1 MKSKKK
7 LTKNKILLIA
17 VVLLVAT
24 FITGLYFVVSKYLNK
39 PAKVKEIPLKI
50 TKNIDENLTKN
61 DWVWLETITSNSQK
75 VKPRVN
81 DFVLKINSDSSFS
94 SSTDCNSVSGSLS
107 VNNEKI
113 NFNKIV
119 ATEKFC
125 PKSLESN
132 FTSFLKDVVSY
143 RFNEKKQLILI
154 LKDESGLMFFNE
166 KVK

>member
-7 LTKNKILLIA
+7 FNSNKVLYISLSLLS
-17 VVLLVAT
+17 LS
-24 FITGLYFVVSKYLNK
+24 FITGLYFVITKFINK
-39 PAKVKEIPLKI
+39 PEKVKNNQIKI
-50 TKNIDENLTKN
+50 VKKVDESLTKN
-61 DWVWLETITSNSQK
+61 EWIWVETITSNSQK

-113 NFNKIV
+113 NFTKIV

-132 FTSFLKDVVSY
+132 FTAFLKDVVSY

-154 LKDESGLMFFNE
+154 LKDDSGLMFFNE